1 MSVAKKLIMERCEQ
15 CIVREFS
22 SVKALNKEELIK
34 MSETKTAFNIK
45 KGEAIFNEG
54 DVINGVYCVK
64 EGTCKI
70 VKLGSNGKDSVLKL
84 VNKGKILGQ
93 HAVIS
98 EEKSSLS
105 AIAVEDMKVCFIPK
119 TEIMNFFNQNN
130 KFSLEITKEICCELK
145 NANEAA
151 TSFSNKSVKER
162 LASALL
168 HLHNISGITAEGEL
182 KIQLS
187 REEIA
192 GMVGTATESCIR
204 LLADLKKSNHIDLVG
219 KKIILKDIKGLQRIS
234 NSEL

>member
-105 AIAVEDMKVCFIPK
+105 AI
-119 TEIMNFFNQNN
+119 
-130 KFSLEITKEICCELK
+130 
-145 NANEAA
+145 
-151 TSFSNKSVKER
+151 
-162 LASALL
+162 
-168 HLHNISGITAEGEL
+168 TAEGEL

>member
-1 MSVAKKLIMERCEQ
+1 MEKCEQ

-22 SVKALNKEELIK
+22 CVKALNKEELLR
-34 MSETKTAFNIK
+34 MSESKTAFTVK
-45 KGEAIFNEG
+45 KGQAIFNEG
-54 DVINGVYCVK
+54 DIINGVFCVK

-105 AIAVEDMKVCFIPK
+105 AIAVEDMNVCFIPK
-119 TEIMNFFNQNN
+119 SEIMNFFNLNN
-130 KFSLEITKEICCELK
+130 KFSLEITKEICNELK
-145 NANEAA
+145 EANEA
-151 TSFSNKSVKER
+151 TSNHSNKNVKER

-168 HLHNISGITAEGEL
+168 HLNNIAGITLSGEL
-182 KIQLS
+182 NIQLS

-204 LLADLKKSNHIDLVG
+204 LLSELKKSNLIDLVG
-219 KKIILKDIKGLQRIS
+219 KKIILKDIKGLQRLS
-234 NSEL
+234 NSEI